1 MFVWD
6 IPMEIWRYVFLYW
19 GVMALGSVAGS
30 IIRWRRNRRVAERE
44 RAAWEKVS
52 S

>member
-19 GVMALGSVAGS
+19 GVMALSSVAGCL
-30 IIRWRRNRRVAERE
+30 IRWRRNRRAAPRE
-44 RAAWEKVS
+44 RAAWEEMAR
-52 S
+52 